1 MTDSRDNAQVVAFG
15 DHPDSW
21 ASRAAEEGVGDGGGL
36 NWSPSMNSWY
46 IAAPVISA
54 VQGLE
59 GAIIKGSVH
68 ERPTASDH

>member
-21 ASRAAEEGVGDGGGL
+21 ANRAAEEGVGDGGGL
-36 NWSPSMNSWY
+36 NWLHSMNSWY

-54 VQGLE
+54 V
-59 GAIIKGSVH
+59 
-68 ERPTASDH
+68 